1 MKAKTVAKA
10 AQQAANEL
18 QSQLPVGAE
27 YVRKMAG
34 KIDEAY
40 VAFENRDFGELKD
53 MLKRFGHNQPLTLFG
68 AAALAGF
75 ALSRFFKSSAQPGQ
89 SGPAFQRGN

>member
-40 VAFENRDFGELKD
+40 VAFENRELKD